1 MKKHPILALI
11 FLCGITITQS
21 VWAKTSI
28 LLLGDSVSAS
38 YRMKQNEGW
47 VHILNQRL
55 LQRNADYHI
64 TNASIAGETTG
75 GGLSRL
81 KTLLKDKSIDHLI
94 IELGGNDGLR
104 GYTPQA
110 IKNNLL
116 QMITLAQ
123 DKSIKV
129 SMYKIKITP
138 NYGARYN
145 KMFEQIFVDVAKEK
159 AVTLLPFFVEIVATD
174 SKMMQG
180 DGIHPN
186 AKAQPLIADYVEKQ
200 LQGIFER

>member
-11 FLCGITITQS
+11 FLCGITFTQS

-47 VHILNQRL
+47 VHLLNQRL
-55 LQRNADYHI
+55 LQKGADYHI
-64 TNASIAGETTG
+64 SNASIAGETTG

-81 KTLLKDKSIDHLI
+81 ETLLKNKSIDHLI

-104 GYTPQA
+104 GYSPKA

-116 QMITLAQ
+116 QMIALAE
-123 DKSIKV
+123 DKNIKV
-129 SMYKIKITP
+129 SMYKIKITH
-138 NYGARYN
+138 NNGARYN
-145 KMFEQIFVDVAKEK
+145 KMFEQVFIDIAKEK
-159 AVTLLPFFVEIVATD
+159 SITLLPFFVEIVATD
-174 SKMMQG
+174 SDMMQD

-186 AKAQPLIADYVEKQ
+186 VKAQPLIADFVEKQ
-200 LQGIFER
+200 LQEMFEL